1 MGAEDARGG
10 ADEVAARERVA
21 ARVERRRGRGRG
33 DGDGEGGARRG
44 WPRGGDA
51 AGVGGREAA
60 GHYFFF
66 VGEGGDA
73 GGVGAAAVLITGFTD
88 RWGPCISASEA
99 PKRSFRGPVANYWIV
114 VEWAES
120 NPSMC
125 CMGPQFFS
133 LRQLL
138 FFFV

>member
-10 ADEVAARERVA
+10 ADEVAARSGSRAGRA
-21 ARVERRRGRGRG
+21 ASGEGRG

-88 RWGPCISASEA
+88 RWDPCISA
-99 PKRSFRGPVANYWIV
+99 K
-114 VEWAES
+114 
-120 NPSMC
+120 
-125 CMGPQFFS
+125 
-133 LRQLL
+133 
-138 FFFV
+138 